1 VFGIFVVSKYISY
14 ADVIGKLCLKR
25 KNATVIAEKAL
36 VQKNPPLSKGEDGVL
51 QVRSALRCPPF
62 CKGGGGGIYAAG
74 TALVSFQGV
83 NL

>member
-36 VQKNPPLSKGEDGVL
+36 VQKNPP
-51 QVRSALRCPPF
+51 RSPF
-62 CKGGGGGIYAAG
+62 IKGGRRRVAG
-74 TALVSFQGV
+74 EIGPSMSPFL
-83 NL
+83 